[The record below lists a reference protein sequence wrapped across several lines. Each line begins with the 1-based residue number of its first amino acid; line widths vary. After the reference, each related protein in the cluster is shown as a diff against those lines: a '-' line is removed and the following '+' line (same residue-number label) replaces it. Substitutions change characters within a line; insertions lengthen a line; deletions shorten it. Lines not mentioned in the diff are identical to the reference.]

1 MSDLRQRLGSSVSLD
16 PRRDDHVVSAFVLVS
31 LLLTRVIP
39 GFTPTLTEVVVVAV
53 IVLSYDVALRRLGS
67 PVLIQPGVLALAAWV
82 TGVVLGWNTSPVIA
96 LVVAL
101 SAGVLA
107 ALTLLALP
115 VSVGPA
121 GLVMG
126 GLALTMVL
134 TDVVPPVPGFAPPVF
149 LGIDLGTPTAAL
161 MSALLALAL
170 GAWAWRLLLMQD
182 LGRWLV
188 AAKHAPKLVARG
200 GVSPRAVTAAGLALA
215 GGLAGLAGWA
225 AAIATLGGPVTRA
238 VDPSLALSW
247 VAATLVIG
255 PGTAGVLGGAGVFV
269 LLSKLA
275 VAVELSPLLL
285 LGPLT
290 AGLLWRQAGGLR
302 GIRS

>member
-1 MSDLRQRLGSSVSLD
+1 M
-16 PRRDDHVVSAFVLVS
+16 SAFVLVS
-31 LLLTRVIP
+31 LLLARVVP
-39 GFTPTLTEVVVVAV
+39 GFTSTLTEVVVVAV

-67 PVLIQPGVLALAAWV
+67 PVLMQPGVLALAAWV

-96 LVVAL
+96 LLVAIV
-101 SAGVLA
+101 AGVLA
-107 ALTLLALP
+107 ASSLLAIP
-115 VSVGPA
+115 AAVGSA

-126 GLALTMVL
+126 GLALTVVL

-161 MSALLALAL
+161 VAALLALAL
-170 GAWAWRLLLMQD
+170 GAWVWRMLLTQD
-182 LGRWLV
+182 LGRWLL
-188 AAKHAPKLVARG
+188 AAKHAPNLVARG

-225 AAIATLGGPVTRA
+225 AAVATLGGPVTRA
-238 VDPSLALSW
+238 VDPSLALAW
-247 VAATLVIG
+247 IAATLVVG
-255 PGTAGVLGGAGVFV
+255 PGMAGVLGGALVFV
-269 LLSKLA
+269 LLSKVA
-275 VAVELSPLLL
+275 VAVGLSPLLL

-302 GIRS
+302 QSARAGGIRS